1 MICSDTRRL
10 DQTHSSNLTPC
21 VVAAV
26 NAATADPVSAMMRDP
41 NTFASGQPAHPKR
54 KPTTQE
60 PEYRRQMS
68 KVARIC
74 FATSDDDEEEDSE

>member
-1 MICSDTRRL
+1 
-10 DQTHSSNLTPC
+10 
-21 VVAAV
+21 
-26 NAATADPVSAMMRDP
+26 MMRDP
-41 NTFASGQPAHPKR
+41 TTFASGQPTHPKR